1 MKLPKISSLVLSAAL
16 TLSPAAVHGAEW
28 LTDLPAAQAR
38 AAAENKL
45 VLLDFTGSDRGGW
58 CLRLQAEVISQ
69 KEFEAFAQENLVLVE
84 IDFPQQ
90 TAQSAELRSANRA
103 LSRQFR
109 IQGFTTSTLLDRAS
123 RAIGQ
128 LGYMHGGPGPFIAEI
143 QKFSGMAPRPA
154 AAKPQTEG
162 PPVPMFSGAPTLPPP
177 QFNEV
182 ILKGISGPKNHRLAM
197 INNQTLGAGESVTL
211 KLAGSPVKLRC
222 LEIRDKSV
230 VVALDGRAER
240 RELRLRAT
248 P

>member
-1 MKLPKISSLVLSAAL
+1 MKLPKISSLVLTAAL

-45 VLLDFTGSDRGGW
+45 VLLDFTGSDWCGW
-58 CLRLQAEVISQ
+58 CMRLKAEVFS
-69 KEFEAFAQENLVLVE
+69 KTEFEAFAQENLILVE
-84 IDFPQQ
+84 IDFPQH

-109 IQGFTTSTLLDRAS
+109 IQGYPTIILLDRAS

-128 LGYMHGGPGPFIAEI
+128 LGYMPGGPGPFIAEI
-143 QKFSGMAPRPA
+143 QKLSGMAPRPA
-154 AAKPQTEG
+154 AAKPQAER
-162 PPVPMFSGAPTLPPP
+162 PPVPMFSGAPTSPPP
-177 QFNEV
+177 QFNEL
-182 ILKGISGPKNHRLAM
+182 ILKGISGPKEHRLAM

-230 VVALDGRAER
+230 IVALDGREER
-240 RELRLRAT
+240 RELRLRDT